1 MSGTTPADGGGT
13 PAPGPGGDAGS
24 GATPPTTGHP
34 TIGTPDEGS
43 SDATT
48 TTLDDREPT
57 MAPASDDDVLRATR
71 GLPDLTSTPTQ
82 PDGGAE
88 VWVEGGD
95 WEELADAVGESTIN
109 INMGPQHPSTH
120 GVLRLVLECEGETV
134 LSVEPVIGYLH
145 TGIEKNSEYRTW
157 AQGSTF
163 FTRMD
168 YLAPLFNETAYSL
181 GVERLLDVE
190 APERAQ
196 AVRVILM
203 EFNRIA
209 SHLVWAAT
217 GGMELGQT
225 TMMTMG
231 FREREHVLDL
241 FESQSGLRMNHAYIR
256 PGGLANDVTDDF
268 AERCLKL
275 ADLLDGRITEYEQ
288 LLKRNPIWVSR
299 MEGVGV
305 LDPQA
310 CAAMGVTGPILR
322 SAGVD
327 FDLRKRQPYCGYEQ
341 YDFDV
346 AVGQGADCYERFLL
360 RFREMRESLRIVR
373 QAVKSLPGGP
383 VMVDDRR
390 IAWPAKLA
398 LGNDGIGNDPAY
410 IRHIMGES
418 MEALI
423 NHFKIVTQGFP
434 VPAGQVYSAVEGP
447 RGELGY
453 SITSTGTNRPYR
465 VHVRDPSFVHLQS
478 ADQMSRGHLISD
490 VIVVVASI
498 DPVMGGVDR

>member
-1 MSGTTPADGGGT
+1 MSEADTAPTTPDVDGEYWMEGADWE
-13 PAPGPGGDAGS
+13 D
-24 GATPPTTGHP
+24 
-34 TIGTPDEGS
+34 
-43 SDATT
+43 
-48 TTLDDREPT
+48 
-57 MAPASDDDVLRATR
+57 
-71 GLPDLTSTPTQ
+71 LPD
-82 PDGGAE
+82 
-88 VWVEGGD
+88 V
-95 WEELADAVGESTIN
+95 VGESTMT

-120 GVLRLVLECEGETV
+120 GVLRLILEMEGETV
-134 LSVEPVIGYLH
+134 LRVEPVIGYLH
-145 TGIEKNSEYRTW
+145 TGIEKSAEYRTW
-157 AQGSTF
+157 SQAPTF
-163 FTRMD
+163 LTRMD
-168 YLAPLFNETAYSL
+168 YLSPLFNEASYAL
-181 GVERLLDVE
+181 GVERLLDIE

-231 FREREHVLDL
+231 FREREHILDL

-268 AERCLKL
+268 GDHCLKL
-275 ADLLDGRITEYEQ
+275 ADMLEGRITEYEQ
-288 LLKRNPIWVSR
+288 LLQKNPIWVSR

-305 LDPQA
+305 LDADTCQA
-310 CAAMGVTGPILR
+310 YGITGPILR

-327 FDLRKRQPYCGYEQ
+327 WDLRKYQPYCGYEQ
-341 YDFDV
+341 YDFEV
-346 AVGQGADCYERFLL
+346 AVGEAADCYERFLL

-373 QAVKSLPGGP
+373 QAVAKLPGGD
-383 VMVDDRR
+383 VMVSDRR
-390 IAWPAKLA
+390 IAWPSKLSV
-398 LGNDGIGNDPAY
+398 GVDGIGNDPAY

-423 NHFKIVTQGFP
+423 NHFKIVTQGYA
-434 VPAGQVYSAVEGP
+434 VPAGQVYSAVESP
-447 RGELGY
+447 RGELGC
-453 SITSTGTNRPYR
+453 SITSSGTNRPYR
-465 VHVRDPSFVHLQS
+465 IHMRDPSFVHLQA
-478 ADQMSRGHLISD
+478 ADIMSRGHLVSD